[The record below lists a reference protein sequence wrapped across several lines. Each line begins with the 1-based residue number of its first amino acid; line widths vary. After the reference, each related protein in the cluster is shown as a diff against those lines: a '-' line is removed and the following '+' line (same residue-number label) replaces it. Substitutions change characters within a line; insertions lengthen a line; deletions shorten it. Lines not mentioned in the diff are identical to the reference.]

1 MENTIHLAILGVFR
15 IVENT
20 ECFTLG
26 DELHLAFCILR
37 SSLKSYGRQKNRI
50 RSTFPS
56 DFFFPRYL
64 QNYIFQWQ
72 FSSTSGG
79 PRILTADLRLSAI
92 HLAPPVNQCN
102 RAIQFFRG
110 FNGQREYLL
119 DCLLLLGQPHPTLLC
134 SHMHPL
140 KAQQDSCLLLQ
151 ILVRKFHSFAGGR
164 HVGRCAMPCCVTWG
178 KNRMAAQVNGKQ
190 TVNIL

>member
-26 DELHLAFCILR
+26 DELHLASL
-37 SSLKSYGRQKNRI
+37 SSEIKSEKLWTAEKQDQIHFSI
-50 RSTFPS
+50 R
-56 DFFFPRYL
+56 FFFSRYL

-79 PRILTADLRLSAI
+79 PRILTTDLRLSAI

-110 FNGQREYLL
+110 FDGQREYLL

-140 KAQQDSCLLLQ
+140 KAQQDNCLLLQ
-151 ILVRKFHSFAGGR
+151 LLVRKFHSFAGGR
-164 HVGRCAMPCCVTWG
+164 HIGRCAMPCCVTWG